1 MGIVR
6 CRRVDLYRT
15 PNTEV
20 GLVVVAILCQLS
32 FLPSGAEARSQYLPS
47 NEQAL
52 RLSGCSFQCLSTTNA
67 WSVR

>member
-1 MGIVR
+1 
-6 CRRVDLYRT
+6 
-15 PNTEV
+15 
-20 GLVVVAILCQLS
+20 VVVEILCQLS

-52 RLSGCSFQCLSTTNA
+52 RLSACSFQCLSTTNA